1 MQGGGLVHEAAQP
14 RKQPVLLLIDG
25 HNLAHRS
32 YWAMEVAKGGW
43 VRVSACVFVCVC
55 VCVYVC
61 VCVCVRA
68 CVRVCVCV
76 CVCVMV
82 ALGLMHQHVS

>member
-32 YWAMEVAKGGW
+32 YWAMEVAKGG
-43 VRVSACVFVCVC
+43 
-55 VCVYVC
+55 
-61 VCVCVRA
+61 
-68 CVRVCVCV
+68 
-76 CVCVMV
+76 
-82 ALGLMHQHVS
+82 